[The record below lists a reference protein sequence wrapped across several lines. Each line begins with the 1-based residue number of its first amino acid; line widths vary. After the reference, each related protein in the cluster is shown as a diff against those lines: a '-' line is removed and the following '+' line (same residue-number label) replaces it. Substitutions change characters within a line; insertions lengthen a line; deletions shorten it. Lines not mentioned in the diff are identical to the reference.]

1 MNKLGILGSGRI
13 VREFLPWLAQTP
25 AFALD
30 TLCTT
35 PRSEAAG
42 QSLCAQYGIPCH
54 TTNYLEMLQ
63 RVDTVYIAVPNIQHT
78 RYARV
83 ALEAGR
89 NVILEKPL
97 APTAADAEELAALAR
112 RKKVFLFEAMTTQ
125 YLENYQKLREYLPGW
140 GR

>member
-1 MNKLGILGSGRI
+1 M
-13 VREFLPWLAQTP
+13 
-25 AFALD
+25 
-30 TLCTT
+30 
-35 PRSEAAG
+35 
-42 QSLCAQYGIPCH
+42 
-54 TTNYLEMLQ
+54 
-63 RVDTVYIAVPNIQHT
+63 DTVYIAVPNIQHT

-125 YLENYQKLREYLPGW
+125 YLENYQKLREISAPAGAGKAGAVQFQPIFQPVRCLLRRADPAGL
-140 GR
+140 